1 LKSERRNLMEEE
13 AKKEETQEAKP
24 EDLKDLKER
33 LERMTATELR
43 EMGLGIQGL
52 AGVHA
57 MKKEELLAAIK
68 EAKGIK
74 DEEPAKPKGSK
85 SGGLK
90 QQMASLRKEREEA
103 RAANNKAKM
112 SVLKRR
118 IHHLKKKTRKTA

>member
-1 LKSERRNLMEEE
+1 MEEE

-33 LERMTATELR
+33 LEKMTATELR
-43 EMGLGIQGL
+43 EMALGIEGL

-74 DEEPAKPKGSK
+74 DEEPAKAKGSK
-85 SGGLK
+85 AGALK
-90 QQMASLRKEREEA
+90 QQIASLRKEREEA

>member
-1 LKSERRNLMEEE
+1 MEEE

-33 LERMTATELR
+33 LETMTATELR

-74 DEEPAKPKGSK
+74 DEEPAKPKDSK
-85 SGGLK
+85 AGGLKAGGLK
-90 QQMASLRKEREEA
+90 QRISSLRKEREEA
-103 RAANNKAKM
+103 RAAKNRAKM

-118 IHHLKKKTRKTA
+118 IHRLKKKTRKTA

>member
-1 LKSERRNLMEEE
+1 MEEE

-33 LERMTATELR
+33 LEKMTATELR

-57 MKKEELLAAIK
+57 MKKEELLAGIK
-68 EAKGIK
+68 GRHK

-85 SGGLK
+85 AGGLK
-90 QQMASLRKEREEA
+90 QQITSLRKKREEG
-103 RAANNKAKM
+103 NSNGAKM

-118 IHHLKKKTRKTA
+118 IHLLKTRKTA